1 MSHYEDKTQYQFCTK
16 TFATHVIALSQ
27 GSEDVFQCL
36 PLKVSIKNSLEDGN
50 IPGLVAIVI
59 NSTNI
64 LYEEAFGYNSPP
76 ISNERQPIDSRKT
89 IFVLASIS
97 KTFIALAVMQ
107 LVELHHLDLDNDI
120 NQYLS
125 PNMKVI
131 HPFYSN
137 ISITLRHLL
146 SHTSGIGPNFNE
158 EIKHYVPNDDFIKTN
173 LSDII
178 FSYINNK
185 SNWLP
190 DPPGTIV
197 HYSNIGASL
206 AALIVEQIAQISFE
220 EYIRENILQPL
231 GINKNHA
238 GYRLSDFENRKKD
251 LIKHYVFNSSW
262 LEQAQNLVPQLN
274 IIQVSC

>member
-1 MSHYEDKTQYQFCTK
+1 MMMRVMLFLFFSL
-16 TFATHVIALSQ
+16 IALSQ
-27 GSEDVFQCL
+27 GSKDVFQSL
-36 PLKVSIKNSLEDGN
+36 SLKASIEISLEDAN

-76 ISNERQPIDSRKT
+76 ISDERQAIDSTKT

-97 KTFIALAVMQ
+97 KTFIAVAVMQ

-125 PNMKVI
+125 PNMKII
-131 HPFYSN
+131 HPFYLN
-137 ISITLRHLL
+137 ISIAMRHLL

-173 LSDII
+173 LSSII

-190 DPPGTIV
+190 NPPGTIF
-197 HYSNIGASL
+197 HYSNIGTSL
-206 AALIVEQIAQISFE
+206 AALIVEQII
-220 EYIRENILQPL
+220 Y
-231 GINKNHA
+231 
-238 GYRLSDFENRKKD
+238 
-251 LIKHYVFNSSW
+251 LIIV
-262 LEQAQNLVPQLN
+262 
-274 IIQVSC
+274 